1 MNEIMKFEDTEVEII
16 EINGEPHFEVYSTG
30 MALGQVKSVV
40 RNVQTYRYPFKERID
55 QNIKNAGIVPVIR
68 DGRQYIDEAQL
79 YDLMLEM
86 KTDKCRPFRKWITG
100 TVLPSLRRT
109 GTYTLP
115 GVQPRVYPPKATSV
129 GEVAQLLKVLRAT
142 MKDNDQPPEIIAQ
155 MVKTVCDQFGI
166 VLPPNFVKVNPFQQ
180 FALVGMFWQG
190 QGQLPGQ

>member
-1 MNEIMKFEDTEVEII
+1 MNELMKFEDTEVKII

-40 RNVQTYRYPFKERID
+40 RNGQTYRYPRMERID
-55 QNIKNAGIVPVIR
+55 QNIKNAEITPTAQ
-68 DGRQYIDEAQL
+68 DGRQYINEAQL

-86 KTDKCRPFRKWITG
+86 KTDKCKPFRKWVTG
-100 TVLPSLRRT
+100 TVLPSIRRT
-109 GTYTLP
+109 GTYSLP
-115 GVQPRVYPPKATSV
+115 EAQPRIYPPKATSV

-166 VLPPNFVKVNPFQQ
+166 ALPPIFVKVNPFQQ
-180 FALVGMFWQG
+180 FAIVGMFWPG
-190 QGQLPGQ
+190 QGQLPMG